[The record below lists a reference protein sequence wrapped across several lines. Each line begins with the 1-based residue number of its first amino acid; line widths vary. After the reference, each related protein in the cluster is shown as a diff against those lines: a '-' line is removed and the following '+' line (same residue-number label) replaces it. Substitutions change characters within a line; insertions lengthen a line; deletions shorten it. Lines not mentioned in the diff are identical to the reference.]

1 MLMRM
6 VDAHFSEY
14 SSETANRM
22 IKLFLT
28 LDYFSPIKYAR
39 DLKWI

>member
-6 VDAHFSEY
+6 VDAHFSQY
-14 SSETANRM
+14 SNETANRM

-39 DLKWI
+39 DLK